1 MYDQTQFTPLY
12 MIDKN
17 GVYLSDAS
25 YFGSM
30 ELSGYAPES
39 WITYTQNKPE
49 SFFFGAYPQDALDKE
64 AENGF
69 KIFTDKD
76 FLQNYKRD
84 VEEIYKRAKTLRDT
98 YFTRYYQ
105 KESGALTDAPKDV
118 ANFLRDIQKT
128 GEYIISR
135 YILTQPQRLFKLE
148 DEVKKYLPN
157 DDIEAILSCGRYL
170 THTSSIRKTILEL
183 AEFVAKDERS
193 VSEVLSANPE
203 WQQNIQNLTENY
215 GFLNWTLLGGDL
227 VDHKYIEQEVARLIA
242 DSEAFT
248 NDKEEMETLL
258 NNIQRRE
265 ELIRNNGDKREVRLA
280 DLSGHLP
287 VLRFDIHTCLL
298 SVLKYFENFALAAG
312 EKHGFTSDQIHS
324 LYFDDII
331 QMIELGKLVPKD
343 ELDRRQK
350 GFLRVYTHDGVSS
363 YVAEDAHKIIGS
375 FLEWRKKEMT
385 AKEKV
390 DGTLASW
397 PDKAITSIEGSCFVL
412 TTAFEADKLMS
423 EFKDGQILVAT
434 QTHPNIVPIMKK
446 AKAIVTDEG
455 GLTCHAA
462 IVSRELNKP
471 CIIGTKIG
479 TKIFHTGDSIQLDL
493 QSATVRRVD

>member
-1 MYDQTQFTPLY
+1 MVVSLFTTLGKEKCDEQGDEKHNRLDY
-12 MIDKN
+12 
-17 GVYLSDAS
+17 
-25 YFGSM
+25 
-30 ELSGYAPES
+30 
-39 WITYTQNKPE
+39 WI
-49 SFFFGAYPQDALDKE
+49 
-64 AENGF
+64 
-69 KIFTDKD
+69 
-76 FLQNYKRD
+76 
-84 VEEIYKRAKTLRDT
+84 
-98 YFTRYYQ
+98 RYYQ
-105 KESGALTDAPKDV
+105 KESEALNDTPKDV
-118 ANFLRDIQKT
+118 ANFLCDIQKT

-170 THTSSIRKTILEL
+170 THTSRIRKTILEL
-183 AEFVAKDERS
+183 AECVAKDGRS
-193 VSEVLSANPE
+193 VSEVLSAHPD
-203 WQQNIQNLTENY
+203 WQQNIQNLIENY

-242 DSEAFT
+242 DNESFANER
-248 NDKEEMETLL
+248 EEMETLL
-258 NNIQRRE
+258 NNIKRRE
-265 ELIRNNGDKREVRLA
+265 EIIKNNNDKREVRLA

-287 VLRFDIHTCLL
+287 VLRLDIHTCLL

-312 EKHGFTSDQIHS
+312 EKYGLTPDEIHS

-331 QMIELGKLVPKD
+331 QMVELGKLVPKD
-343 ELDRRQK
+343 ELYRRQK

-385 AKEKV
+385 TTKEV
-390 DGTLASW
+390 SGTLASW
-397 PDKAITSIEGSCFVL
+397 PDKKITSIEGSCFVL
-412 TTAFEADKLMS
+412 TTAFDADKLMG
-423 EFKDGQILVAT
+423 EFRDGQILVAT

-446 AKAIVTDEG
+446 AKAIITDEG

-471 CIIGTKIG
+471 CIIGTKLA
-479 TKIFHTGDSIQLDL
+479 TKIFKTDDNIKLDL
-493 QSATVRRVD
+493 KNATVQKID